1 MAAPTAQRGMTLAI
15 SLILLAVLSLL
26 ATAGMQG
33 STLNLLMMSNVQSA
47 KATKALGRDAVEQV
61 ISDIDHFNNPQKLV
75 LNSDS
80 DGDGY
85 AVAAAPATC
94 LREDPAPGYSAKWP
108 LAPRDTTWEVVTDVE
123 DTVTGSVATVHQG
136 LRIRMTAG
144 NCP

>member
-1 MAAPTAQRGMTLAI
+1 MNAPHAQRGVTLAI

-26 ATAGMQG
+26 ATAGMKG
-33 STLNLLMMSNVQSA
+33 STLNLIMMNNVQSG

-61 ISDIDHFNNPQKLV
+61 ISDIDHFNNPRTLV
-75 LNSDS
+75 INSDS
-80 DGDGY
+80 DADGY
-85 AVAAAPATC
+85 SVAAAPATC
-94 LREDPAPGYSAKWP
+94 LREHPAPGYSAKWP

-123 DTVTGSVATVHQG
+123 DSVTGSVSTVHQG